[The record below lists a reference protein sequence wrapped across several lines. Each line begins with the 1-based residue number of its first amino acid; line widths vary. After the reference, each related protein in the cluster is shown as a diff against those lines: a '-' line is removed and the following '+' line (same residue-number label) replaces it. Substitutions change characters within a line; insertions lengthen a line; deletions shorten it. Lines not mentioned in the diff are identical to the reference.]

1 MASVEVKQRT
11 VMLLR
16 SRLFLCLIAILS
28 CSNSSYSQVALSKE
42 DIAKLSQF
50 IELAVTTHPSVQAKQ
65 AELAGTIAGV
75 DAAKWQYY
83 PSLSAQTERNTSQSN
98 NPSSIANTSSIRLQQ
113 TLWAGGRLDAGR
125 ESAEFRKQSAQNALI
140 ETRNAIALRTLEAW
154 QSWKTAQGREYV
166 LLQLIEQ
173 LERLS
178 GMMERRVEQQ
188 ISPPIELQQLKI
200 RVSQAKAELLTAKA
214 NQDIARQ
221 RLVQW
226 AGSDALQ
233 LMGQTAILKDK
244 PSSTLTKQHNTLTIL
259 PPETTQKLEL
269 AASRAPSMMRSEAD
283 IQATQSDVKQ
293 KRAEQWPT
301 VYARAERQFN
311 GGGLF
316 SKKTENTLYFGLQYT
331 LGSGLGL
338 YSQIESAQSKVS
350 ALQSERE
357 AQLRQTLE
365 TYKSEWRDYQT
376 TAERITLALEVTNSN
391 LALIDSYTR
400 LFVAG
405 RRSWLELLNALREA
419 NAADQLLSDLLVQQQ
434 ASHVRL
440 SVYLGELSWQSR
452 PVP

>member
-1 MASVEVKQRT
+1 MAYAEVKQWT
-11 VMLLR
+11 VMPLR
-16 SRLFLCLIAILS
+16 SRILWCLIAILS
-28 CSNSSYSQVALSKE
+28 CSDSSYSQVASSKE

-65 AELAGTIAGV
+65 AELAGSIAGV

-98 NPSSIANTSSIRLQQ
+98 NPASIANTSSIRLQQ
-113 TLWAGGRLDAGR
+113 TLWAGGKLDAGR
-125 ESAEFRKQSAQNALI
+125 ESAEFRKQSAQNALL
-140 ETRNAIALRTLEAW
+140 ETRNAVALRTLEAW
-154 QSWKTAQGREYV
+154 QSWETALRREQV
-166 LLQLIEQ
+166 LRRLIEQ

-188 ISPPIELQQLKI
+188 ISPPVELQQIKI
-200 RVSQAKAELLTAKA
+200 RVSQAKADLLTAKS

-221 RLVQW
+221 RLMQW
-226 AGSDALQ
+226 IGSDGLRLMAQPANTQDVSSPAASLQ
-233 LMGQTAILKDK
+233 QNMITQW
-244 PSSTLTKQHNTLTIL
+244 
-259 PPETTQKLEL
+259 PPETAQKLDL
-269 AASRAPSMMRSEAD
+269 AAQRSPSMMRSEND

-311 GGGLF
+311 SGGSLSQRGE
-316 SKKTENTLYFGLQYT
+316 SKVSFGLQYT
-331 LGSGLGL
+331 LGSGLSL

-350 ALQSERE
+350 ALQNERE
-357 AQLRQTLE
+357 AQLRQILE
-365 TYKSEWRDYQT
+365 TYRSEWRDYQT
-376 TAERITLALEVTNSN
+376 TAERISLALEVSNSN
-391 LALIDSYTR
+391 TALIDSYTR

-419 NAADQLLSDLLVQQQ
+419 NGADQLLSDLLIQQQ